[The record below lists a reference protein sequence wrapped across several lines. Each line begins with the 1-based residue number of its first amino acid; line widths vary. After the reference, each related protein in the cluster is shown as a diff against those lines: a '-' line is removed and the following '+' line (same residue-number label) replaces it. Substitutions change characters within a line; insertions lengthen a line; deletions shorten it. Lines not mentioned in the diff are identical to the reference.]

1 MERKTN
7 YHRIFRMGENGRLF
21 AVDFARTEFLGT
33 WDEAMELSKK
43 QLFQFKRTPE
53 TEHFFG
59 DTEGTY
65 CYFED
70 GEVVKIVDKQEVT
83 EDLFMLEGQDV
94 LQTNK
99 YDVLAYLRD
108 MTDHK
113 YGEDR
118 DEEDIIETFASFSEN
133 GSTAL
138 TEIIFDKGEGNDI
151 IVHLDVEDCTKFLF
165 SIDKDKNITA
175 VNIMK

>member
-1 MERKTN
+1 MKQKTN
-7 YHRIFRMGENGRLF
+7 YHRIFRMGDDGKLF
-21 AVDFARTEFLGT
+21 AIDFARTEFLGT
-33 WDEAMELSKK
+33 MEEALELSRK

-59 DTEGTY
+59 DTDGTY

-70 GEVVKIVDKQEVT
+70 GEVVKIVTKQEVT

-99 YDVLAYLRD
+99 YDVLSYLRD
-108 MTDHK
+108 MLDHR

-118 DEEDIIETFASFSEN
+118 DEDDIIETFASFSEN
-133 GSTAL
+133 GSTSL
-138 TEIIFDKGEGNDI
+138 TPVIFDKGEGNDI
-151 IVHLDVEDCTKFLF
+151 IVHLDIEDSTKFRF
-165 SIDKDKNITA
+165 SIGKDKMINA
-175 VNIMK
+175 VDII